1 MSDVINRLA
10 ICAEQRN
17 FGSLLRG
24 FMICSG
30 YDPKITTTDLT
41 PDQIKELE
49 LIAGDYPLRLSVQ
62 RIKETVRDY
71 PFQLPIELCEL
82 YQKGN
87 GCLPIGL
94 GKEKNWDSLDN
105 YFVFPNLDEP
115 FYPLEE
121 AMERYRAL
129 VAYREKYKYN
139 IDRHLFPI
147 SEFEHRMHV
156 VIGSE
161 KQQETSPVFSLD
173 TDWFQPRMEWPSL
186 TNMMLAEAEIIER
199 SLEHD
204 MKESEAIWRK
214 YGRVY

>member
-1 MSDVINRLA
+1 
-10 ICAEQRN
+10 
-17 FGSLLRG
+17 
-24 FMICSG
+24 MICSG
-30 YDPKITTTDLT
+30 YAPSFGSNPKITTKDLT
-41 PDQIKELE
+41 PEQIKELE
-49 LIAGDYPLRLSVQ
+49 LSAGDYPRRLSVQ
-62 RIKETVRDY
+62 QIKETVRDY
-71 PFQLPIELCEL
+71 PFQLPIELYEL

-105 YFVFPNLDEP
+105 YFEFPVCSNPDERL
-115 FYPLEE
+115 YPLEE
-121 AMERYRAL
+121 AMERYRFL
-129 VAYREKYKYN
+129 VAYREEYNHN
-139 IDRHLFPI
+139 IDPSLFPI
-147 SEFEHRMHV
+147 SEFECRMHV

-161 KQQETSPVFSLD
+161 KQQETSPVFSFYPD
-173 TDWFQPRMEWPSL
+173 SSKPRMEWPSL